1 MKIVLSLVVLVLLSS
16 CGMTNEN
23 WDAFNRDM
31 QPTYQS
37 LHNMNRDIDYPTYS
51 TPQVQPY
58 TRLNNNQNTNYM
70 INTSDGIKMKNCI
83 RLPSGSMYC
92 H

>member
-16 CGMTNEN
+16 CGSCNTPRDAWN
-23 WDAFNRDM
+23 WPVNRGLSNDDN
-31 QPTYQS
+31 Y
-37 LHNMNRDIDYPTYS
+37 YPTY
-51 TPQVQPY
+51 TAPQVQSY
-58 TRLNNNQNTNYM
+58 TRLNNTQSTNYM
-70 INTSDGIKMKNCI
+70 INTNEGIKTKNCI

>member
-16 CGMTNEN
+16 CGPCNTPR
-23 WDAFNRDM
+23 DAFNW
-31 QPTYQS
+31 PI
-37 LHNMNRDIDYPTYS
+37 NRHFVDDEYPTYS

>member
-16 CGMTNEN
+16 CGISNDQWAN
-23 WDAFNRDM
+23 LNNSL
-31 QPTYQS
+31 QP
-37 LHNMNRDIDYPTYS
+37 LHNMNNDDYPTYT

>member
-16 CGMTNEN
+16 CGMTNDQWAN
-23 WDAFNRDM
+23 LNNSL
-31 QPTYQS
+31 QPLLNVNNADYHTY
-37 LHNMNRDIDYPTYS
+37 TA
-51 TPQVQPY
+51 PQVQPY
-58 TRLNNNQNTNYM
+58 TRLNDTQSTNYM